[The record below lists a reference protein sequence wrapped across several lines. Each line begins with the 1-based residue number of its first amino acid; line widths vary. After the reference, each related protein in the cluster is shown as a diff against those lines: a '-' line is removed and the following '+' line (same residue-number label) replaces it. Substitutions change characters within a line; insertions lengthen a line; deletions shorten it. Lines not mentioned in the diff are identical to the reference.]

1 MSLQNIYVIIS
12 YLKVIKKQKVNGKKQ
27 NCCQDL
33 TSWKYVLFISLRS
46 WLTCKKGKN
55 NNGK

>member
-1 MSLQNIYVIIS
+1 MSLQNIYAIIS

-33 TSWKYVLFISLRS
+33 TS
-46 WLTCKKGKN
+46 
-55 NNGK
+55 